1 MHLLVHASK
10 FDPTQTTSIRRSYE
24 AEMKRRFRE
33 IRKAIIQAIV
43 IDDVFGIIANAPAA
57 TIRVSARRPGRREF
71 AFPRSDAKV
80 QAFMDWLADAESKDI
95 LGVQLGTP
103 IRSAANKSWQNK
115 YIKAAY
121 SKSMQKAAQRLK
133 SQGVKVEDSWL
144 EQAFFRPLH
153 ADRVGLIY
161 TRAYTSLSGI
171 TDTMDAQISRTLAR
185 GLVDGVGARQ
195 LARDIVD
202 RVDSIGITR
211 ARALARTEVI
221 DAAAEAT
228 LNSYAEAGV
237 LGVETQA
244 EFATAQDDS
253 VCPEC
258 EALEG
263 KIYPIDE
270 ASGIIPVHPNCRCA
284 WLPVVTD
291 PEGKVL
297 R

>member
-1 MHLLVHASK
+1 MHLLTHASR

-24 AEMKRRFRE
+24 AEMKRRFKE
-33 IRKAIIQAIV
+33 IRRAIIEAIV
-43 IDDVFGIIANAPAA
+43 INDAFGIVADAPAA
-57 TIRVSARRPGRREF
+57 TIQVSARRPKRREF

-80 QAFMDWLADAESKDI
+80 QAFMDWLASEEAKDI

-103 IRSAANKSWQNK
+103 VRSAANKSWQNK

-133 SQGVKVEDSWL
+133 KQGVKVEDSWI
-144 EQAFFRPLH
+144 EQAFGRPIH

-161 TRAYTSLSGI
+161 TRSYTQLSGI
-171 TDTMDAQISRTLAR
+171 TDTMDGQISRTLAR
-185 GLVDGVGARQ
+185 GLVEGVGARQ
-195 LARDIVD
+195 LARDIVE
-202 RVDSIGITR
+202 RVDKIGITR
-211 ARALARTEVI
+211 ARVLARTEVI
-221 DAAAEAT
+221 GAAAEAT
-228 LNSYAEAGV
+228 LNSYKEAGV

-244 EFATAQDDS
+244 EFATAEDEQ
-253 VCPEC
+253 VCPQC
-258 EALEG
+258 ESLQG
-263 KIYPIDE
+263 KIYPINE
-270 ASGIIPVHPNCRCA
+270 ASNIIPVHPDCRCA